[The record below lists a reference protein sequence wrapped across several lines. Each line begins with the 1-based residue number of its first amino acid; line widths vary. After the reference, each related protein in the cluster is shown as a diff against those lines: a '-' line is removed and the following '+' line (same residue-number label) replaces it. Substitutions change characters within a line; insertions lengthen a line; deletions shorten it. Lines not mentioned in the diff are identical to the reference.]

1 MPAARKRKAVNYDQE
16 ASDSDFVEQD
26 TSKRHKKSK
35 RELTPDTDEAN
46 LQDSDH
52 ELISL
57 HSFNPAKIKIP
68 QPKGGPF
75 ADALSPDTLMFL
87 AELAENNDRDF
98 MRVKAKE
105 WDKAKRDFIDFVGL
119 LMKEIHQVDPSV
131 RMENAA
137 KAVYRQHRDLRFT
150 NDKRPYKSNLSA
162 SFSRTGRKFLDAGY
176 HLSVKPGNQTF
187 FAAGLWQPNKNMLAS
202 LRSSIMRNASL
213 LREALS
219 TEAIKDVFDGA
230 TVTEILSDE
239 DKLKIAPA
247 NVAKDHPEIDLL
259 RYKSFVVV
267 KNFTDQEVISEG
279 FVEKVMDVAE
289 ALVPF
294 VAVLNSWV

>member
-1 MPAARKRKAVNYDQE
+1 
-16 ASDSDFVEQD
+16 
-26 TSKRHKKSK
+26 
-35 RELTPDTDEAN
+35 
-46 LQDSDH
+46 
-52 ELISL
+52 
-57 HSFNPAKIKIP
+57 
-68 QPKGGPF
+68 
-75 ADALSPDTLMFL
+75 
-87 AELAENNDRDF
+87 
-98 MRVKAKE
+98 
-105 WDKAKRDFIDFVGL
+105 
-119 LMKEIHQVDPSV
+119 
-131 RMENAA
+131 
-137 KAVYRQHRDLRFT
+137 
-150 NDKRPYKSNLSA
+150 
-162 SFSRTGRKFLDAGY
+162 
-176 HLSVKPGNQTF
+176 
-187 FAAGLWQPNKNMLAS
+187 MLAS

-267 KNFTDQEVISEG
+267 KSFTDQEVVSEG